1 MWDSASEGR
10 ADPRDTV
17 LPFGREPACRHE
29 GFSDL
34 LATRIRYERNTK
46 VFDEDDSA
54 DCFYRVLEGGVRMV
68 KLTSDGRRQITNFYL
83 SGDMFGLEAEVAHH
97 FSAEAFDASDIMIIR
112 RAESQARGAESPQFM
127 LMLWEQTAAQLRRAQ
142 DHMVLLGRKNA
153 PERVA
158 AFLLDLADRLFN
170 DDAIDIP
177 MSRLDI
183 ADYLG
188 LTIETVSRTLTQFQ
202 RDRIIF
208 MPATRRVVIRDRSAL
223 WAMSAGEP
231 EGPLATC
238 VSPQPVGVRFA

>member
-1 MWDSASEGR
+1 
-10 ADPRDTV
+10 
-17 LPFGREPACRHE
+17 
-29 GFSDL
+29 
-34 LATRIRYERNTK
+34 
-46 VFDEDDSA
+46 
-54 DCFYRVLEGGVRMV
+54 MV

-83 SGDMFGLEAEVAHH
+83 SGDMFGLEAEAAHH
-97 FSAEAFDASDIMIIR
+97 FCAEAFDASDIMIIR
-112 RAESQARGAESPQFM
+112 RADSQARGAESPEFM

-158 AFLLDLADRLFN
+158 AFLLDLADRLSN

-208 MPATRRVVIRDRSAL
+208 MPATRRVVLRNRSAL

-231 EGPLATC
+231 QGLLAAC
-238 VSPQPVGVRFA
+238 AASHPVGVRLI